1 MSTADGMGFERL
13 EALLGGDA
21 PRTLEEKQRAALLA
35 ELRAESPTAPEALH
49 SRVLEAGLGSRR
61 RRTLPRSPRGRALV
75 VVFAAATLAVGAAV
89 VHGFVSSGS
98 HPRGAAE
105 KAATF
110 SNHALFG
117 AAAGTTH
124 APPVP
129 RTAAPNKKA
138 KRELAPLTDQAAT
151 QAAKPKAVYG
161 LAARPGD
168 TPLIPQNR
176 LVHAD
181 ASLEVQVPNRSALS
195 RATNKA
201 TQIVA
206 SLGGYAQSVQY
217 ESSHHGSGDAL
228 LALRVP
234 VQKAQAAIV
243 KLGSLGTLL
252 SQQLS
257 TKDLQQQLTH
267 QTNGIGSLRRAI
279 AVYEQALQSGTLSA
293 PQRVE
298 IQIRLANARHS
309 VTQLRKART
318 GTIQSG
324 ATADVSLTLTTRS
337 HAVVVTHHRSGRF
350 DRLLRGAAGFLGL
363 EGIIVLYALVVV
375 SPLLVLGGLAWAFL
389 RERRRR
395 DERRLLASA

>member
-1 MSTADGMGFERL
+1 MGSERL

-21 PRTLEEKQRAALLA
+21 PRTLEEKQRADLLA
-35 ELRAESPTAPEALH
+35 ELRAESLTAPEALH
-49 SRVLEAGLGSRR
+49 RRVLEAGLGSRR
-61 RRTLPRSPRGRALV
+61 RRSLPRSRRGRALV
-75 VVFAAATLAVGAAV
+75 VVLAAAALAVGAAV
-89 VHGFVSSGS
+89 VHGVVSSGS
-98 HPRGAAE
+98 HPRGAAGMG
-105 KAATF
+105 ATLNDLPQ
-110 SNHALFG
+110 SLSG
-117 AAAGTTH
+117 AAATTNTPLYR
-124 APPVP
+124 AP
-129 RTAAPNKKA
+129 APKK
-138 KRELAPLTDQAAT
+138 KVERLLAPAHQAAT
-151 QAAKPKAVYG
+151 QAAKPKAVYSTANG
-161 LAARPGD
+161 EAL
-168 TPLIPQNR
+168 LIPHNR

-206 SLGGYAQSVQY
+206 SLGGYAQSVHY
-217 ESSHHGSGDAL
+217 ESSHHGSGDAV

-234 VQKAQAAIV
+234 VQKAQAAIT
-243 KLGSLGTLL
+243 KLGGLGTLL

-350 DRLLRGAAGFLGL
+350 GRLLRGAAGFLGL